1 MDFQLTDLDRK
12 VLSYCSRGISKDG
25 ANEKIATFFNAKSV
39 DVGESLKKL
48 KDHGFIIEN
57 KATGVTVLTTSPLK
71 VKQSM
76 LDQHV
81 VETLSEKERGTKAAG
96 FKKTSFN
103 VDTGEIVDLTKK
115 KEPKKKGDLGFDVV

>member
-1 MDFQLTDLDRK
+1 MEFQLTELDRK

-25 ANEKIATFFNAKSV
+25 ADEKISGFFNVKAR
-39 DVGESLKKL
+39 DVGESLRKL

-76 LDQHV
+76 LDEHV
-81 VETLSEKERGTKAAG
+81 VETLAEKERGTKASG
-96 FKKTSFN
+96 FKRTSFN
-103 VDTGEIVDLTKK
+103 VDTGEIEDLSKK
-115 KEPKKKGDLGFDVV
+115 KPKKKGDFGFDVV